1 MNLTKLFSVPEPERR
16 SLTKWVMLAGLGLCA
31 TVGALLLASACAA
44 SVNQRET
51 GWKATFK
58 LTVGNQPPM
67 TWEADHEDS
76 STRRVDAG
84 NDRLR
89 K

>member
-1 MNLTKLFSVPEPERR
+1 MRLFSIEPERKPF
-16 SLTKWVMLAGLGLCA
+16 TKWVLLIAMLIVAAIAGS
-31 TVGALLLASACAA
+31 LLLAACAA

-67 TWEADHEDS
+67 TWEADHENPD
-76 STRRVDAG
+76 TRRVDAG